1 MARTVLVADDSPVI
15 QNKAKG
21 ILTGEGFE
29 VVTVSN
35 GVAAIKKLPQ
45 INPLVILADVSM
57 PGKDGY
63 EVCDFVKNSP
73 QLRHVPVVLVVSD
86 MEDYNEQRAA
96 QVHADGFISK
106 RATKTPFD
114 PQELI
119 STVSKFVAQCE
130 AAAPRPEPPAP
141 VVPPPAP
148 PKVFDLSSEEPPAP
162 AKSAVDFGS
171 LSGDIAFTESAAE
184 GTPAGWADQAPP
196 VREPPR
202 ISEAAEPP
210 PAALPAGDEAPTV
223 LLEQPLVAR
232 PTRETPA
239 PAEPVFVDEPLASAP
254 EPVAEAPKPRT
265 PERTMMFRVPAEIAG
280 PVLRDDLAP
289 APPAPILS
297 GPATQ
302 PPPAPPGL
310 EAGRVAA
317 TSLES
322 FSLSE
327 AATGQVRFASPE
339 SEGAPAAE
347 VAHEGEVAPAAESF
361 QARTSPV
368 ESVHE
373 VEPAETPRTVEAPP
387 EYATVAPEVPSLET
401 APPAPI
407 QSGPAAETAVPVIDV
422 NLVYKIVNKVV
433 TKTSPAAIPL
443 KAIEEMVD
451 NLVDEIV
458 AELHAE
464 FSQPES
470 GWGEGDVAGAGP
482 PTDE

>member
-130 AAAPRPEPPAP
+130 AAAARPEPPAP

-171 LSGDIAFTESAAE
+171 LSGDIAFTESADE

-202 ISEAAEPP
+202 ISGAAEAP
-210 PAALPAGDEAPTV
+210 PAALPAGDEAPTL

-232 PTRETPA
+232 PTRERPS
-239 PAEPVFVDEPLASAP
+239 PAEPVFVDEPVASAP

-289 APPAPILS
+289 AP
-297 GPATQ
+297 PATQ

-347 VAHEGEVAPAAESF
+347 VAHEGEVARAAESF

-368 ESVHE
+368 EFVPG

-387 EYATVAPEVPSLET
+387 EYATVAPELPSLET
-401 APPAPI
+401 AA
-407 QSGPAAETAVPVIDV
+407 PAAETAMPVIDV

-470 GWGEGDVAGAGP
+470 ASREGDVAGAEP
-482 PTDE
+482 PTNE